1 MIQGLRSMPVLTVK
15 EIEKSVEFFTAGL
28 GFVLAGSWKDDEG
41 KPSFAIVVM
50 DNITVGLQRGTPKKE
65 SGPWAAYFYVQDI
78 DAFAAQIES
87 NGIRLKCQVTDQFYG
102 CRDLEV
108 EDYDRNVLCF
118 GQDRTP
124 REAGPGL

>member
-28 GFVLAGSWKDDEG
+28 GFVLAGCWKDGEG

-50 DNITVGLQRGTPKKE
+50 NNITVGLQRGTPKKE
-65 SGPWAAYFYVQDI
+65 SALWAAYFYVQDI
-78 DAFAAQIES
+78 DAFATQIES
-87 NGIRLKCQVTDQFYG
+87 NGIRPKRQVTDQFYG

-118 GQDRTP
+118 GQDRRP
-124 REAGPGL
+124 GEAGPGL